1 MKDRDTAKVFDRMLG
16 YWMGPR
22 GVEPELK
29 LKVNAVPELADIGFA
44 IDTSDPR
51 RSGSATAATKGQR
64 RFLAI
69 TLAISAVLRPV

>member
-29 LKVNAVPELADIGFA
+29 LKVNAVPELADIGFSVA
-44 IDTSDPR
+44 RIAKNSPAPL
-51 RSGSATAATKGQR
+51 G
-64 RFLAI
+64 
-69 TLAISAVLRPV
+69 